1 MCVCKCIYII
11 YIYIYIYIYQDV
23 NLNRI
28 IHYST
33 EWMMIGLDNPNVL
46 QEDALNLEYLL
57 KLQHQDHLISFQ
69 MNLFKVNKI
78 SLWP

>member
-1 MCVCKCIYII
+1 
-11 YIYIYIYIYQDV
+11 
-23 NLNRI
+23 
-28 IHYST
+28 
-33 EWMMIGLDNPNVL
+33 MMIGLDNPNVL

-78 SLWP
+78 SLWPWQSPGEIKVEYPVTSNLIHVYFNIKI